1 MKFKISH
8 LVLVVMAALSVGLSA
23 CTEQL
28 FVTPKV
34 LGRVSGTV
42 IDNKTKKPLSGVLI
56 KLNPS
61 GRSIQT
67 DTSGTFSFDSLTAG
81 KYTISAE
88 KTGLFNEYVSVE
100 VTDIQNPVAT
110 IYMSEDIKTNRAP
123 TKPSKPIPA
132 VGTRVAK
139 VDSLLLAWT
148 ATDPD
153 RDTLRYDVYLFEAG
167 ASPTTPYAKDYGNDT
182 LYVSNLKYD
191 KTYYWYVVAKDK
203 RETVNGDIWSFTTPK
218 FPDLSYVFARQESNG
233 RYQIYSA
240 NNDKTVVKL
249 TTEGS
254 NWRPIVSPNREQI
267 AFISNRLTNPH
278 IYVMNRDGSNLRKVT
293 DVPVSGLVNL
303 DLSFTWANNGS
314 RLIYPSNNR
323 LYSINADGTGLR
335 EEARAPAGRQF
346 AGADW
351 NEALKTIITR
361 TTGESVY
368 DNELVLID
376 TKSGLQVPV
385 LTSSRRVGN
394 PVLSIDGGEILFSMD
409 INDQF
414 KNEEGRQTDARI
426 FQLILETRNLADL
439 SSNPSGTSN
448 TLLKPKGTNDLN
460 PRYSPSGQ
468 EIIFT
473 NEVNDGTNPSLNTT
487 DLTGSRNRSRILDN
501 AEMGY
506 WRRQ

>member
-1 MKFKISH
+1 
-8 LVLVVMAALSVGLSA
+8 MAALSVGLSA

-34 LGRVSGTV
+34 LGRISGTV
-42 IDNKTKKPLSGVLI
+42 IDNTTKKPLSDVLI

-67 DTSGTFSFDSLTAG
+67 DTSGTFSFDSLAVD
-81 KYTISAE
+81 KYTISAA
-88 KTGLFNEYVSVE
+88 KTGLYNEYVSVE

-123 TKPSKPIPA
+123 TKPGNPIPA
-132 VGTRVAK
+132 VGTNVTR

-148 ATDPD
+148 ATDSD

-167 ASPTTPYAKDYGNDT
+167 TSPMLYARDFNNDT
-182 LYVSNLKYD
+182 LYVSGLRYD
-191 KTYYWYVVAKDK
+191 KTYYWQVVAKDK
-203 RETVNGDIWSFTTPK
+203 RESVNGDIWNFTTPK
-218 FPDLSYVFARQESNG
+218 FPDLSYAFARQESNG

-240 NNDKTVVKL
+240 NNDLTLVKL

-293 DVPVSGLVNL
+293 NVPVSGLVNL

-323 LYSINADGTGLR
+323 LYSINVDGTGLR
-335 EEARAPAGRQF
+335 EEARAKAGRQF
-346 AGADW
+346 ASADW

-376 TKSGLQVPV
+376 TKNGLQQPI

-426 FQLILETRNLADL
+426 FQLILETGNLADL
-439 SSNPSGTSN
+439 SSNPSN
-448 TLLKPKGTNDLN
+448 TNNVLLKPKGTNDLD

-473 NEVNDGTNPSLNTT
+473 NEFNDGTGPSLYTT
-487 DLTGSRNRSRILDN
+487 DLTGSRNRTKILDN